1 MKTRLLCLVSIVL
14 LTTSC
19 FLNNDD
25 YENYDDSQ
33 DELPAITQTGANTFG
48 ALVNGKVVIPKDGYQ
63 GFGGSSNPLSIQKS
77 STVKPIRITSKNRKS
92 KKRIVLS
99 FFDAKENDIT
109 TYSIGEGENNGG
121 GVIDITRTNG
131 VFFGDNKTYLSIKD
145 SGSIVITRYDSEI
158 LSGTFS
164 FKAVNKDNP
173 EDIIE
178 VTEGRF
184 DINLETV
191 NIRENN

>member
-25 YENYDDSQ
+25 YDESQ
-33 DELPAITQTGANTFG
+33 DMLLAITQIGANTFG
-48 ALVNGKVVIPKDGYQ
+48 ALVNGSVVIPKDGYQ
-63 GFGGSSNPLSIQKS
+63 GFGASYNPLST
-77 STVKPIRITSKNRKS
+77 TVYNGSPLEIESRN
-92 KKRIVLS
+92 LS
-99 FFDAKENDIT
+99 EGMYNIDGGSNIGFESDIT
-109 TYSIGEGENNGG
+109 TSEIYYR
-121 GVIDITRTNG
+121 DKKKR
-131 VFFGDNKTYLSIKD
+131 YLSLKD
-145 SGSIVITRYDSEI
+145 SGSIIVTRYDSGI

-173 EDIIE
+173 EDVIE

-184 DINLETV
+184 DINLDTV
-191 NIRENN
+191 NLRGDDKSDETANL